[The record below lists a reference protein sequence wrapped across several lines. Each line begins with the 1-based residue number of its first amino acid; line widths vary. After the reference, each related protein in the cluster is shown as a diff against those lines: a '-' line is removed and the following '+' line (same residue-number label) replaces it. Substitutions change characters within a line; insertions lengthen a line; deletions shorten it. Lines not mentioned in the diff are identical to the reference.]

1 MVTGDLLV
9 SEQVAAQATTGDL
22 AILVAPRTRRA
33 SGHTS
38 HVLLRGPLTG
48 RVVTALATVLAW
60 PGQTLLALDVINRS
74 SQGAH

>member
-9 SEQVAAQATTGDL
+9 TEQVAAQATTGDL
-22 AILVAPRTRRA
+22 AILVAPRTRRV

-48 RVVTALATVLAW
+48 RVVTALATVLAR
-60 PGQTLLALDVINRS
+60 PGQILLALDAINRS